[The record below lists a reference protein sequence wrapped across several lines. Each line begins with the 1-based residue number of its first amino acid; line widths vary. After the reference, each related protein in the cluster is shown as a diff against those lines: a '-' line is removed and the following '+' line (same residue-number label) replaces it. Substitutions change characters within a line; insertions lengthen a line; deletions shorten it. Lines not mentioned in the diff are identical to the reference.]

1 VRQLKQFTV
10 LKTGKAARHAT
21 ETEPKLTCHQQTGRG
36 MSPKTEQDL
45 SKGATAK
52 PGKWEKFK
60 LSASGEMGE
69 NAAKQCHAR

>member
-1 VRQLKQFTV
+1 
-10 LKTGKAARHAT
+10 
-21 ETEPKLTCHQQTGRG
+21 